1 MNDPTG
7 RLAATGMLA
16 AAPAVHD
23 CVAARRDAEGAR
35 GEPVAA
41 RRDPLR
47 FRVNGLERAIASPAS
62 SRLSDCL
69 RDELGLTG
77 TKVGCHAGDCGAC
90 TVLLDGEAVCSCIVA
105 VGQCAGREV
114 LTVEALAQ
122 AAPGSIEQALRRSFV
137 ENGAA
142 QCGICTPGMLMVA
155 VDVLRRHPLPTPEQV
170 IDGLGGV
177 LCRCTGYRKIIEAV
191 LAAAGVDPTPA
202 APIAPASPIASTPAG
217 AAVGAR
223 VPRFDAQDKVD
234 GLARYGADDAP
245 ADACWLKVLRS
256 PHPSAR
262 FEYGDL
268 DAFVAAH
275 PGLLGVL
282 TARDIPFNRFAIFPD
297 LRDQPAIAEGV
308 VRTRGEAVLVLVG
321 EREAVEAI
329 ELRDAPVHL
338 SPQDALASP
347 GDALAAN
354 ASALHD
360 SHSDNVLC
368 RGRVARGDVDAT
380 IAAAALAIDATMRT
394 RHIEHAY
401 IEPEAGYAQWSRTD
415 DGVERVTIFACTQT
429 PYMDRS
435 ELASMFALDPSQVR
449 IVPSAVGGGFGGKLD
464 VSIQPLLA
472 AAARKFARPARIVYT
487 RPESM
492 ASTTKRHP
500 ACMQATIAA
509 DADGRMLAY
518 RFDGDF
524 DTGAYASWGPTV
536 ANRVPIHASGPYR
549 VEHVRA
555 LTRAVYTNGPIGGA
569 FRGFGVPQS
578 TLLNETLVDRLA
590 GRLGVDPLEYRFEHA
605 LRAGD
610 RTATGQSLLASAGL
624 QACLAALRPAWR
636 DARARAEAFNAQ
648 VADMQGARERAGSAQ
663 RAHEPAAHGG
673 AGEVVVVDRA
683 SCDPHRRYAHARRRG
698 VGVACM
704 WYGIGNTVIANP
716 SSMQAGLRADGR
728 VVLYNGAVDIGQG
741 TYTILPQILAD
752 ALGVPLASIDQV
764 CADTDLTLDAGKSSA
779 SRQTFVSGNAA
790 RLAGEDL
797 RARLLALLGVVEP
810 ATLRVDGS
818 FACARGVDA
827 AQPEAHID
835 LRTLAPDAR
844 GDVLLGSGHFDPP
857 TVPLDADGQGVP
869 YASYGFAAQFA
880 EVEVDV
886 ALGTVRVLAI
896 HAAHDVGRAINPTQ
910 VEGQIHGG
918 IAQGLG
924 LALME
929 DYVAGRTDNLH
940 DYLIPTAGDIPPI
953 TVHLIEE
960 AEPLGPRGAKGVGE
974 PALVATAPAI
984 LNAIHHATGVRMA
997 EVPVTPDR
1005 LRAAISEALPS

>member
-1 MNDPTG
+1 MNRRDDCVDAP
-7 RLAATGMLA
+7 APACA
-16 AAPAVHD
+16 AASGDV
-23 CVAARRDAEGAR
+23 
-35 GEPVAA
+35 
-41 RRDPLR
+41 LR
-47 FRVNGLERAIASPAS
+47 LRVNGREHSIASPPAA
-62 SRLSDCL
+62 RLSECL
-69 RDELGLTG
+69 RDELGLVG
-77 TKVGCHAGDCGAC
+77 TKVGCEAGDCGAC

-114 LTVEALAQ
+114 TTVEALAQ
-122 AAPGSIEQALRRSFV
+122 AVPGSVEQALRRSFA

-142 QCGICTPGMLMVA
+142 QCGICTPGMLMTA
-155 VDVLRRHPLPTPEQV
+155 VDLLRRHPQPTSAQV
-170 IDGLGGV
+170 LDGLGGV
-177 LCRCTGYRKIIEAV
+177 LCRCTGYRKIVEAV
-191 LAAAGVDPTPA
+191 LCAARVDAPA
-202 APIAPASPIASTPAG
+202 AHPPPPTPAG

-223 VPRFDAQDKVD
+223 VPRLDALDKID
-234 GLARYGADDAP
+234 GRAIYGADRAP
-245 ADACWLKVLRS
+245 VDACWLRVLRS
-256 PHPSAR
+256 PHASAR

-282 TARDIPFNRFAIFPD
+282 TAQDIPFNRFAIFPE

-308 VRTRGEAVLVLVG
+308 VRMRGEAVLVLAG

-329 ELRDAPVHL
+329 GLRDAPL
-338 SPQDALASP
+338 RFALRAALESPDDALA
-347 GDALAAN
+347 GGAFAV
-354 ASALHD
+354 HD
-360 SHSDNVLC
+360 GHPDNVLC
-368 RGRVARGDVDAT
+368 RGRVARGDADAA
-380 IAAAALAIDATMRT
+380 IAAASVSIDATMRT

-401 IEPEAGYAQWSRTD
+401 IEPEAGHAQWSRSD
-415 DGVERVTIFACTQT
+415 DGVERLTIFACTQT
-429 PYMDRS
+429 PYMDRN

-464 VSIQPLLA
+464 ISIQPLLA
-472 AAARKFARPARIVYT
+472 AAARKFGRPARIVYT
-487 RPESM
+487 RDESM

-500 ACMQATIAA
+500 ARMHATIAA
-509 DADGRMLAY
+509 DADGCMLAY

-590 GRLGVDPLEYRFEHA
+590 ERFGADPLEYRFAHA

-610 RTATGQSLLASAGL
+610 RTPTGQRLQASAGL
-624 QACLAALRPAWR
+624 QACLAALRPAWGE
-636 DARARAEAFNAQ
+636 ARARAERFNA
-648 VADMQGARERAGSAQ
+648 VAAAADARRA
-663 RAHEPAAHGG
+663 
-673 AGEVVVVDRA
+673 V
-683 SCDPHRRYAHARRRG
+683 RRG

-716 SSMQAGLRADGR
+716 SSMQVGLRADGR

-752 ALGVPLASIDQV
+752 ALGVPLACIDQV

-790 RLAGEDL
+790 RLAGEGL
-797 RARLLALLGVVEP
+797 RARLLALLGVDEP
-810 ATLRVDGS
+810 ASLRIEASVVSAGAVD
-818 FACARGVDA
+818 RA
-827 AQPEAHID
+827 APRVWID
-835 LRTLAPDAR
+835 LRTLERDAR
-844 GDVLLGSGHFDPP
+844 GDVLTGSGHFDPP

-869 YASYGFAAQFA
+869 YATYGFAAQFA

-918 IAQGLG
+918 IAQGVG

-929 DYVAGRTDNLH
+929 EYVAGRTDNLH

-953 TVHLIEE
+953 TVHLIED
-960 AEPLGPRGAKGVGE
+960 AEPLGPYGAKGVGE

-984 LNAIHHATGVRMA
+984 LNAIHHATGVRMS

-1005 LRAAISEALPS
+1005 LRAAITRELP